1 MTAHAWSRPPD
12 AGIDLRFA
20 PYAALLLRLAL
31 GTVFVAHAWLKVT
44 GLTLPGTAAFFEA
57 HGFPG
62 WAAYPVF
69 AVELLGG
76 SALIVGWRTRPV
88 AAMLAGVVLGAFR
101 VHWDNGWYF
110 AHPDGGWEYL
120 GVLLAGL
127 VAVALLGPG
136 ASRLSASRGSPR
148 EAPPGSLTRT

>member
-1 MTAHAWSRPPD
+1 MTARAWSRPPG

-20 PYAALLLRLAL
+20 SYAALLLRVAL

-44 GLTLPGTAAFFEA
+44 GLTLSGTAAFFEA

-88 AAMLAGVVLGAFR
+88 AAVLAAVVLGAFR

-110 AHPDGGWEYL
+110 AQPDGGWEYL
-120 GVLLAGL
+120 AVLFAGL
-127 VAVALLGPG
+127 VALALLGPG
-136 ASRLSASRGSPR
+136 APALSATLGFPR
-148 EAPPGSLTRT
+148 EAPPGSSSRT

>member
-1 MTAHAWSRPPD
+1 MTARAWSRPPA
-12 AGIDLRFA
+12 AGIDPRFA
-20 PYAALLLRLAL
+20 PYAALLLRVAL
-31 GTVFVAHAWLKVT
+31 GIVFVAHAWLKAT

-76 SALIVGWRTRPV
+76 LALIAGWRTRPV
-88 AAMLAGVVLGAFR
+88 AAVLTGVVLGAFR

-110 AHPDGGWEYL
+110 AQPEGGWEYL
-120 GVLLAGL
+120 AVLVAGL
-127 VAVALLGPG
+127 MAVALLGPG
-136 ASRLSASRGSPR
+136 APALSATRGSPR
-148 EAPPGSLTRT
+148 AAPPGSSSRT